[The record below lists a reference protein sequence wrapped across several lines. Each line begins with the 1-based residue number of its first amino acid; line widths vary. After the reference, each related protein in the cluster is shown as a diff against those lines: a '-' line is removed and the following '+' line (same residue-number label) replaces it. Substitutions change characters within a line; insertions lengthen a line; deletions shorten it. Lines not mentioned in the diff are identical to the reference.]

1 MRQYVV
7 DAFTSRVFSGNP
19 AAVCVTDKWPDEE
32 LMRNIAKE
40 NNFSETAFAVKDGDA
55 YRLRWFTPGGE
66 IDLCGHATLATA
78 CVILRFYEPD
88 WDSVIFETL
97 GGALR
102 VKRDGNLYEMDFPAY
117 EYKAV
122 PVTESMTAALGVRP
136 AEAYLSR
143 DLLMVLNSGEVLKSL
158 TPDMERLKK
167 LEGVLAIVTA
177 QGRNYDCVSRVFAPK
192 LRIPEDPVT
201 GSAHCMIAPY
211 WTEKLGKRII
221 SAFQASERTGKL
233 VCSVEGDR
241 VLIKGSAAV
250 YSSAE
255 LFV

>member
-1 MRQYVV
+1 MGDRTQVKKLLKRYRAFMEQMEEQDRKGYV
-7 DAFTSRVFSGNP
+7 
-19 AAVCVTDKWPDEE
+19 
-32 LMRNIAKE
+32 
-40 NNFSETAFAVKDGDA
+40 
-55 YRLRWFTPGGE
+55 Y
-66 IDLCGHATLATA
+66 
-78 CVILRFYEPD
+78 
-88 WDSVIFETL
+88 
-97 GGALR
+97 
-102 VKRDGNLYEMDFPAY
+102 
-117 EYKAV
+117 
-122 PVTESMTAALGVRP
+122 
-136 AEAYLSR
+136 
-143 DLLMVLNSGEVLKSL
+143 SGEVREV
-158 TPDMERLKK
+158 PV
-167 LEGVLAIVTA
+167 EGETHKV
-177 QGRNYDCVSRVFAPK
+177 RFYDCVSRVFAPK